1 MELKHAF
8 LLTLYLVVSQK
19 LQRRRQLFSLV
30 RNSYSDHL
38 IHCCFIHIPLGT
50 QNVCIKSSKLNT
62 CCPTS
67 KRKPTPWTGRREN
80 GESNKRINVN
90 RTGWSRVLVAS
101 HSAMDSPWTSD
112 TKLTWW
118 RFVFFSRRDFSS
130 LSWIIQQPYWP
141 QPKSY
146 RQFEQP
152 LGSI

>member
-1 MELKHAF
+1 MKHAF

-30 RNSYSDHL
+30 RNGYSDHL
-38 IHCCFIHIPLGT
+38 IHCCVIHIPLGT
-50 QNVCIKSSKLNT
+50 QNVCVKSSKLNT

-101 HSAMDSPWTSD
+101 HSAMDSPWTSAWQD
-112 TKLTWW
+112 GKRVHCKYLLLSHTK
-118 RFVFFSRRDFSS
+118 
-130 LSWIIQQPYWP
+130 P
-141 QPKSY
+141 
-146 RQFEQP
+146 
-152 LGSI
+152 